1 MKNNVLANIICIV
14 LRFFW
19 DALHD
24 SARCSFYPFSIE
36 ILHDFFSMRELSD
49 SPDLQATAKSVLSL
63 FAVIPPPREFSE
75 PVIKTLLDVMNSAD
89 VSLYRSYIVNY

>member
-1 MKNNVLANIICIV
+1 
-14 LRFFW
+14 
-19 DALHD
+19 
-24 SARCSFYPFSIE
+24 
-36 ILHDFFSMRELSD
+36 MRELSD

-89 VSLYRSYIVNY
+89 VSLYRFYIVNY